1 MDRTER
7 HLRAGL
13 VLYAAG
19 EFHAAHEPWERRW
32 LELADAGSD
41 DEGDDAGTAAP
52 TDAAGSEGRTDDA
65 AGSPDPPDRRLLQGL
80 IQTTAAVYHARTG
93 NEGGANGLAESAQGY
108 LGGLPPTHRGI
119 ALDPVLAFLE
129 RVAADPAVVER
140 AEPVAIELDGEVP
153 RATTASFETVVLA
166 AEALV
171 EEGVLDGETVAAA
184 AEYGRAD
191 LADGRATSPFVSLLA
206 DLVDGENRALV
217 ERRLGEHVDRRDH
230 REAGVAG
237 LFDVDDG

>member
-32 LELADAGSD
+32 LELADAG
-41 DEGDDAGTAAP
+41 GDDGGTADP
-52 TDAAGSEGRTDDA
+52 TDADGSEGRPDDA
-65 AGSPDPPDRRLLQGL
+65 TASPDPPDRRLLQGL

-93 NEGGANGLAESAQGY
+93 NDEGANGLAGSARGY
-108 LGGLPPTHRGI
+108 LGGLAPTYRGV

-140 AEPVAIELDGEVP
+140 EGAVAIELDGEVL

-171 EEGVLDGETVAAA
+171 EEDVLDGETVAAA

-237 LFDVDDG
+237 LFDVDDR